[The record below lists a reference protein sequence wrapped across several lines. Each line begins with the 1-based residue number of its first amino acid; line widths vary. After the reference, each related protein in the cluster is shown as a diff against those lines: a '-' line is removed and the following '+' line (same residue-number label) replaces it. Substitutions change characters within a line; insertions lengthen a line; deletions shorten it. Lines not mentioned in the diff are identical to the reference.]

1 MNWARDSDSKTHAE
15 KLNPASRTDSS
26 SKALRDI
33 CFGPPCRCSDLYMY
47 STDPAAGLFS
57 QLFTTFLSSVFLK
70 LRIVSHL
77 VAALLT
83 RIIAI
88 AQSIIY
94 EHYVPVD

>member
-1 MNWARDSDSKTHAE
+1 
-15 KLNPASRTDSS
+15 
-26 SKALRDI
+26 
-33 CFGPPCRCSDLYMY
+33 MY